1 MKAKEYIIQKLVQ
14 TGKKHRWL
22 KYPMLALVSLISFFF
37 LLIEKCMERPKR
49 AAIVMVCL
57 VLIISQ
63 SWYLISRAADGS
75 DQPEGGNPVSDT
87 QIVADP
93 QADPDESTPVIN
105 YSVIYES
112 AYGTAPASRGYTEA
126 QFGEVLTAQPT
137 GIPANYKWIGWKIA
151 GTDDSA
157 VLSSVTK
164 DNFDSSGC
172 LRLVGVCEREAYTI
186 TYTPGSVL
194 SGDAVVGEEKTE
206 TVAVVKD
213 GTTQVTLKTAG
224 EIGYSCKGYT
234 FTNWKVQGTGE
245 LITVGGTYS
254 FGNEDITVTPDWT
267 PNQYTIV
274 FDGNAADVE
283 MPDGAMSYSATYGTA
298 FTLPICTYTKA
309 GYSFVGWATEADGD
323 VVYRNGATIATALT
337 DAYGATVTLYAKW
350 EYKIASIDASS
361 IVAEYGDA
369 VHSTIHIY
377 RDSVDES
384 GENFTADLIG
394 ISGTTI
400 DGDVTAS
407 NMTDLTGVTVTTGT
421 NVIQF
426 DTQGTQVKTVS
437 DGEITLI
444 FNIVDNNHPEAG
456 VFTAKISV
464 TLNKKT
470 ITVTGA
476 QNTAK
481 PYDGTTSIPLGSFR
495 YQAEYAGGE
504 ILENTAIQG
513 VIVNNA
519 TQSGDFNDPNAGE
532 NKTITISNIYLS
544 GENAK
549 YYTVSPTATISG
561 GSIEKRQAYVST
573 MPVYVGGKDYI
584 LSGQT
589 PAFIVEVDTVDL
601 AKKVA
606 DPEAD
611 AATIVKEIVP
621 SCFQCSYVSEG
632 YKPGTYDINLDIRN
646 VQLTNFVLQVT
657 NIGQLKVKQ
666 DSIDNND
673 YIIKGNQSADGWYYG
688 MLPTVSASK
697 TGYDSVCVVTSASD
711 AKGTYDAASFQS
723 GFQISEELASGDMY
737 VQLADSSTGAVTG
750 VKKLDI
756 KVDVTA
762 PIVNGDITVASVKNT
777 PLQKIGHFLSFG
789 NFFKEE
795 LQVTVPV
802 ADVTSQTVE
811 KVSGVDSLIY
821 YLGGDISDEA
831 TAQTATLS
839 SDRTTAT
846 FKIPMGFDGEI
857 AFVMK
862 DKAGNTSSKV
872 LTYVESD
879 GTNGSKIWVV
889 EDTAPELKLEAKDA
903 EDGLVYSGEGY
914 YYRNVT
920 VSATATDSDAGV
932 AYILWTVTKDGEAL
946 AEDER
951 QDVTSTSNRV
961 ETETFTKTFNES
973 GVYTVTAIAYDNAEN
988 ESEVQTID
996 FVVDGTAPV
1005 ITVMPEDYDE
1015 EWATEKTITFKA
1027 EDSESGIDMLSLRD
1041 ADGNA
1046 YPYVM
1051 AKGEKDAYTFTTSVK
1066 GDYTIKA
1073 LDRAGNAATLV
1084 VSITKVS
1091 AEVPENPVVSVS
1103 PEIPEDVD
1111 QPETYWYAQ
1120 NPTIEIQEPE
1130 TTPDGTKI
1138 TAYYHMWQAGTS
1150 EPTYENNR
1158 AVSTFQLPGEGVW
1171 NLRVWAETESGV
1183 RNEYASEEDGLYQIR
1198 YDGTKPVITDV
1209 VISGSGTGSRVSFKI
1224 EDTVSGLAKVL
1235 AIYDNKEENAQA
1247 LTFKDAGDGTYTG
1260 SFMATMKG
1268 TYVVRAIDRAG
1279 NVSEI
1284 DAFEPMNIRV
1294 TGVTGDADKGMT
1306 IAGLVTEGTYELDHV
1321 AVYYG
1326 ISGQELQAVTDVVL
1340 VENEDGSY
1348 GFTSKCTGLQK
1359 DTRYKFRITA
1369 YAKSG
1374 ESCTHTGEF
1383 KTEQADV
1390 TGTNIAGTVTDE
1402 TMGAEDTAKISVIL
1416 YEGTSIIQTY
1426 SANNHGTFY
1435 FTDVPDGTYTI
1446 KAVNGN
1452 RRTSQAVVIAKGAV
1466 IEPSTSIQL
1475 ILRNGQMTDVEYK
1488 DAETPKLIISGLDGI
1503 FEDTTN
1509 FGSDADNAL
1518 INAGGTVEFC
1528 LKVAGL
1534 SEDQVPGDDLAG
1546 IRTNMKRG
1554 ESVAMYLD
1562 LSLWKRSTGAYGV
1575 ISETQITAINGG
1587 KTVRIVIPLS
1597 EELASKKELCVIRV
1611 HDGNIERLAD
1621 LDANPYT
1628 YTIESSLFSTYALVY
1643 SDGTQGSDGTTASAS
1658 TSTSGGGSHGSTSD
1672 ATTAGTGSGS
1682 ATVDISRRTNGGVV
1696 ASGKNGGSPSTG
1708 DTTPILWITLG
1719 MLLTAGGGV
1728 LLLKNKKR

>member
-93 QADPDESTPVIN
+93 QTDPDESTPVVN

-112 AYGTAPASRGYTEA
+112 AYGTAPASRSYTEA
-126 QFGEVLTAQPT
+126 QFGEVLKAQPT
-137 GIPANYKWIGWKIA
+137 GIPANYKWMGWKIA

-164 DNFDSSGC
+164 EDFGTSLS
-172 LRLVGVCEREAYTI
+172 LRLVGVCERESYTI
-186 TYTPGSVL
+186 TYTPGSVS
-194 SGDAVVGEEKTE
+194 SGDTVVGEEKTE

-245 LITVGGTYS
+245 RITVGGTYS
-254 FGNEDITVTPDWT
+254 FGNEDITVTPDWI
-267 PNQYTIV
+267 PNQYTIA
-274 FDGNAADVE
+274 FDVNGGDPADV
-283 MPDGAMSYSATYGTA
+283 PMSYSATYGTA
-298 FTLPICTYTKA
+298 VTLPICTYTKD
-309 GYSFVGWATEADGD
+309 GYSFVGWATEANGD
-323 VVYRNGATIATALT
+323 VVYRNGATIADALT
-337 DAYGATVTLYAKW
+337 DVNGATVTLYAKW
-350 EYKIASIDASS
+350 EYKIASVDASS

-384 GENFTADLIG
+384 GENFKAELIG
-394 ISGTTI
+394 ISGTTT
-400 DGDVTAS
+400 DGAITTAS
-407 NMTDLTGVTVTTGT
+407 GMTDLTGVTVTTGT

-426 DTQGTQVKTVS
+426 DTQGTRVKTVS
-437 DGEITLI
+437 DGEITLT
-444 FNIVDNNHPEAG
+444 FNIEDKNHPEAG
-456 VFTAKISV
+456 VVTAKISV

-519 TQSGDFNDPNAGE
+519 TQTGDFSDPNAGE

-544 GENAK
+544 GDNAK
-549 YYTVSPTATISG
+549 YFTVSPTATVSG

-573 MPVYVGGKDYI
+573 APVYAEGKDYI

-589 PAFIVEVDTVDL
+589 PAFVVEVDTADL

-611 AATIVKEIVP
+611 AATIVKGIAP

-666 DSIDNND
+666 DSVDNND

-697 TGYDSVCVVTSASD
+697 TGYDSVCVVTSVSD

-762 PIVNGDITVASVKNT
+762 PIVNGDITIASVKNT

-831 TAQTATLS
+831 TAQAATLS

-862 DKAGNTSSKV
+862 DKAGNTSSRV
-872 LTYVESD
+872 LVYVESD

-889 EDTAPELKLEAKDA
+889 EDTAPELTLEAKDA

-932 AYILWTVTKDGEAL
+932 AYILWTVTKDGETL
-946 AEDER
+946 TEKER
-951 QDVTSTSNRV
+951 QDVTSTANRV

-973 GVYTVTAIAYDNAEN
+973 GAYTVTAIAYDNAEN

-1005 ITVMPEDYDE
+1005 ITVTPENYDE

-1066 GDYTIKA
+1066 GDYTIKV

-1084 VSITKVS
+1084 VSLTKVS

-1103 PEIPEDVD
+1103 PEMPEDVD

-1158 AVSTFQLPGEGVW
+1158 AVSTFRLPDEGVW

-1209 VISGSGTGSRVSFKI
+1209 VISGSGTSSRVSFKI
-1224 EDTVSGLAKVL
+1224 EDTVSGLANAL

-1247 LTFKDAGDGTYTG
+1247 LTLKEAGDGTYTG

-1284 DAFEPMNIRV
+1284 DAFEPMSIRV

-1326 ISGQELQAVTDVVL
+1326 VSGQELQEVTDVAL

-1359 DTRYKFRITA
+1359 DNRYKFQITA

-1390 TGTNIAGTVTDE
+1390 TGTNIAGTVADE

-1452 RRTSQAVVIAKGAV
+1452 RSTSQAVVIAKGAV

-1475 ILRNGQMTDVEYK
+1475 VLRNGQMTDVEYK

-1518 INAGGTVEFC
+1518 IHAGGTVEFC

-1546 IRTNMKRG
+1546 IRNNMKRG
-1554 ESVAMYLD
+1554 EAVAMYLD

-1587 KTVRIVIPLS
+1587 KTVRIVIPLT

-1611 HDGNIERLAD
+1611 HDGSVERLAD

-1643 SDGTQGSDGTTASAS
+1643 SDGTQGSDDTTAA

-1672 ATTAGTGSGS
+1672 ATTAGTGNGS
-1682 ATVDISRRTNGGVV
+1682 ATVDISKRTNGGVV
-1696 ASGKNGGSPSTG
+1696 TSGKNGGSPSTG
-1708 DTTPILWITLG
+1708 DTTPILWVTLG
-1719 MLLTAGGGV
+1719 MLLTAGAGV